1 MSRAQS
7 ETLFARTKLVLDLEH
22 TLHMLPLIVLRV
34 CGFRYVGAQE
44 RGGVVSPACVLR
56 YGWCC

>member
-1 MSRAQS
+1 M
-7 ETLFARTKLVLDLEH
+7 FARTKLVLDLEH

-56 YGWCC
+56 YGWCW